1 MMIELKRQIT
11 KLYAEVSDSIDS
23 FDTAKQSLLMCEIDK
38 LEEELGKQIEEVAYD
53 ALNDACYLMQNK
65 LGITDG
71 GYASVFF
78 SDDKVMDIFKD
89 YIDRELE
96 NML

>member
-11 KLYAEVSDSIDS
+11 KLYAELPDCM
-23 FDTAKQSLLMCEIDK
+23 DTAKNSLLLREIDK
-38 LEEELGKQIEEVAYD
+38 LEEELGKQIKEVAYD

-71 GYASVFF
+71 GYASVYF

>member
-1 MMIELKRQIT
+1 MIELKR
-11 KLYAEVSDSIDS
+11 K
-23 FDTAKQSLLMCEIDK
+23 IDK
-38 LEEELGKQIEEVAYD
+38 LSAGLFECMEEARNSLILREMDKLQEELDKQIEELAYD
-53 ALNDACYLMQNK
+53 AINDACYLMQNK

-78 SDDKVMDIFKD
+78 SDDKVMNIFKD

-96 NML
+96 NIE